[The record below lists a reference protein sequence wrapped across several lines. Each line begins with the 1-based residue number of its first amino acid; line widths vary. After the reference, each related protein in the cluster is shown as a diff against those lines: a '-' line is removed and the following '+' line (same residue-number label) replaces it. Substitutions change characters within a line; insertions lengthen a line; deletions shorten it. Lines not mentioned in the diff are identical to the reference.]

1 MAKKIVEN
9 GFGLLEMKSRSM
21 SLEDV
26 FLRLVTEEE
35 GGNS

>member
-1 MAKKIVEN
+1 
-9 GFGLLEMKSRSM
+9 MKSRSM